1 MPAAIA
7 HLLAADGQIAGQF
20 QNQGPGHLHHGG
32 LAVAPGVVEAN
43 AQVAASGLI
52 HLVGAG
58 AGGADQAQLGQL
70 VEQVSIQSN
79 LVGDRDL
86 GVDQPFKALLVLGA
100 GPAGEE
106 GLLLQG
112 RKVHGA
118 QAQGVKE
125 DGPGLFHGFGLSHG
139 AGLLV
144 HDGAPS
150 QLPLLLRTREVVW
163 WLLELQL
170 VCHPPLAAMG

>member
-1 MPAAIA
+1 MGRALADQVAPIA
-7 HLLAADGQIAGQF
+7 PLPV
-20 QNQGPGHLHHGG
+20 QGPNC
-32 LAVAPGVVEAN
+32 VASCHRAP
-43 AQVAASGLI
+43 
-52 HLVGAG
+52 
-58 AGGADQAQLGQL
+58 AGGADQAQLGQF
-70 VEQVSIQSN
+70 VEQFSIQSN
-79 LVGDRDL
+79 FVGDRDL
-86 GVDQPFKALLVLGA
+86 GVDQPFKTLLGLGA

-112 RKVHGA
+112 GKIHGA

-125 DGPGLFHGFGLSHG
+125 DGPGFSRGFGLSNG